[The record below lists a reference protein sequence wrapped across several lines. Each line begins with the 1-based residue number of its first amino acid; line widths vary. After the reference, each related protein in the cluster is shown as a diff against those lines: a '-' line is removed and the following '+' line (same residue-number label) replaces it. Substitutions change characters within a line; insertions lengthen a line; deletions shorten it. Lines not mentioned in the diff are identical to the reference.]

1 MKKLFLTLATAVV
14 TAFFNN
20 VPVLAA
26 GGGDVVLRQADWS
39 FSGPFGT
46 FDKASMQRGFQ
57 AYTEVCAGCHSMN
70 YIAFRNLADLGYNE
84 AEIKAIAAE
93 YEVVDGPNDEGEMF
107 TRNGIPADRIP
118 APYPNELAARAA
130 NNGAYPP
137 DLSLIVK
144 ARANGADYLYSLLT
158 SYEDAP
164 AGTAVPE
171 GMYYNAAYS
180 GHMIAMPQP
189 LYGDDVEYADGADTS
204 MDAVAKDLVNFMAWT
219 AEPALEERKRTG
231 VAVMIFLVLLSG
243 LSFGAMRFIWADV
256 KRTEA

>member
-1 MKKLFLTLATAVV
+1 
-14 TAFFNN
+14 
-20 VPVLAA
+20 
-26 GGGDVVLRQADWS
+26 
-39 FSGPFGT
+39 
-46 FDKASMQRGFQ
+46 
-57 AYTEVCAGCHSMN
+57 MN

-93 YEVVDGPNDEGEMF
+93 YEVVDGPNDQGEMF

-164 AGTAVPE
+164 AGKAVPE

-204 MDAVAKDLVNFMAWT
+204 MDAVAKDC
-219 AEPALEERKRTG
+219 
-231 VAVMIFLVLLSG
+231 LLYTSPSPRDAT
-243 LSFGAMRFIWADV
+243 LSRMPSSA
-256 KRTEA
+256 